1 MAIKALQGAPRLTAA
16 MASVPL
22 LLLLLLLLPLP
33 LPLPNSDCCADVALP
48 TGRRLTREAR
58 RAGVQPLGWRATR
71 WASVGSAG
79 WVFGLRWKAWFSRH
93 RLTGTRARC
102 SANTGSQWAAVP

>member
-1 MAIKALQGAPRLTAA
+1 
-16 MASVPL
+16 MASVRV
-22 LLLLLLLLPLP
+22 PLP
-33 LPLPNSDCCADVALP
+33 LPDSDCCADMALP

-58 RAGVQPLGWRATR
+58 RAGAQPLGWRATR

-93 RLTGTRARC
+93 RLTGTSARC
-102 SANTGSQWAAVP
+102 SANTGSKWAAVP